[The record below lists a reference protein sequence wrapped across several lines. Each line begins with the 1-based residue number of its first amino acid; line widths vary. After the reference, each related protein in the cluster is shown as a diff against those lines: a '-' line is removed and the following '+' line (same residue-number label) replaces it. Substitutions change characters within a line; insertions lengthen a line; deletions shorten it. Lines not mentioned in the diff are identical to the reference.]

1 MWELLNLLIA
11 FIILYTVVPWILTFF
26 LGLKAVKKTN
36 LSSKIAFTFDDGPN
50 PKYTPILLDLLK
62 EHHVKATFFV
72 LGSKAE
78 QYPEIIR
85 RMHREG
91 HLIGIHNYVHR
102 SNWIM
107 TPWRTYKEL
116 SRCDSII
123 ENIIG
128 EKTVYYRPPWGLLN
142 FFDLFLI
149 KTHQIVL
156 WSLMAGDWK
165 CKGGSLKIKNI
176 LLKRLKPGGIILL
189 HDSGETFGAD
199 MNAPENTIKALIE
212 VLAEVKS
219 RGLECVRVDDMLFLN
234 NKDQYD
240 QIAKANVAK

>member
-1 MWELLNLLIA
+1 MRALMTLLIA
-11 FIILYTVVPWILTFF
+11 CIILYALVPWILTFF
-26 LGLKAVKKTN
+26 LGLKVIKKTN

-50 PKYTPILLDLLK
+50 PKYTPELLDLLK

-78 QYPEIIR
+78 LYPEIIR
-85 RMHREG
+85 RIHREG

-102 SNWIM
+102 SNWVM

-116 SRCDSII
+116 LQCNSII
-123 ENIIG
+123 EAITG
-128 EKTVYYRPPWGLLN
+128 EKPIYYRPPWGLLN
-142 FFDLFLI
+142 LFDLFLI

-165 CKGGSLKIKNI
+165 SKGGSIKIKNI
-176 LLKRLKPGGIILL
+176 LMKKLKPGGIVLL

-199 MNAPENTIKALIE
+199 INAPENTIRALAE
-212 VLAEVKS
+212 VLAVVKS
-219 RGLECVRVDDMLFLN
+219 KGLECVRVDDMLFLN

-240 QIAKANVAK
+240 QIAKTNLAK